1 MCQALLEAPYKVQ
14 EGKIYILFTTNSSAP
29 RLCLIHSSRCSINY
43 LLTDYMSEWIAL
55 FILTT
60 TLWADTSILLILVEK
75 YLQGEKCLDEI
86 AQLEHGRA

>member
-1 MCQALLEAPYKVQ
+1 M
-14 EGKIYILFTTNSSAP
+14 
-29 RLCLIHSSRCSINY
+29 NY

-60 TLWADTSILLILVEK
+60 TLWADTSILLILGDK